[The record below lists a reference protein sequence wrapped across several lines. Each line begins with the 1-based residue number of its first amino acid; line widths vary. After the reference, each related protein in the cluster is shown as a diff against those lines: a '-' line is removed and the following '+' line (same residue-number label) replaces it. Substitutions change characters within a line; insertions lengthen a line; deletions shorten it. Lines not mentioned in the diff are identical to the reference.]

1 MKELTYYL
9 VDVFTNTQFEGNQ
22 LAVFPDSKDI
32 SDDLMQK
39 IANEFN
45 LSETTFVFPSD
56 DDNCDCKLKI
66 YTPQR
71 ELPMAG
77 HPTIGT
83 AFILLQ
89 YGLIIPKNKN
99 YLVFEEGVGPVK
111 VEFELKNKKPEL
123 IFMNQPI
130 PEFGP
135 IFSDTSQIAE
145 LLSLKKE
152 DIRKDIPVQSISSGV
167 PFLFV
172 PLSNIDAVKNAKVRI
187 DLLYEVLKDVET
199 KQIFIFTTETE
210 RKDSFVHCRMF
221 APTFGIVEDSATGSA
236 HGPLGA
242 YLVKYGLS
250 DGKRFASEQGFEMG
264 RPSIINV
271 EVTHNDGN
279 ITNVKV
285 GGKCVAMGK
294 GTIQVDNQ
302 E

>member
-1 MKELTYYL
+1 MKDLTYYL
-9 VDVFTNTQFEGNQ
+9 VDVFTDTQFEGNQ
-22 LAVFPDSKDI
+22 LAVFPDPEDI
-32 SDDLMQK
+32 SADSMQK

-56 DDNCDCKLKI
+56 DENCDCKVRI
-66 YTPQR
+66 YTPQN
-71 ELPMAG
+71 ELLMAG

-83 AFILLQ
+83 AFTLLQ
-89 YGLIIPKNKN
+89 YGLIKPKNKN
-99 YLVFEEGVGPVK
+99 YFVFEEGVGPVK
-111 VEFELKNKKPEL
+111 VEFELQNNKPDL

-135 IFSDTSQIAE
+135 ILSESSKIAE
-145 LLSLKKE
+145 LLSLKNE
-152 DIRKDIPVQSISSGV
+152 DIRSDIPVQVISSGV

-172 PLSNIDAVKNAKVRI
+172 PLTNIDAVKNAKVRI
-187 DLLYEVLKDVET
+187 DLLDDVLKDFET

-221 APTFGIVEDSATGSA
+221 APTFGIVEDPATGSA

-271 EVTHNDGN
+271 EVKHANDK
-279 ITNVKV
+279 IINVKV
-285 GGKCVAMGK
+285 GGNCVMMGK
-294 GTIQVDNQ
+294 GTLQIDS
-302 E
+302 

>member
-9 VDVFTNTQFEGNQ
+9 VDVFTETPFEGNQ
-22 LAVFPDSKDI
+22 LAVFPDPKDI
-32 SDDLMQK
+32 SDNLMQK

-56 DDNCDCKLKI
+56 DDNCDCKVII
-66 YTPQR
+66 YTPQN

-83 AFILLQ
+83 AFTLLQ
-89 YGLIIPKNKN
+89 YGLLKPKNLDF
-99 YLVFEEGVGPVK
+99 LVFEEGVGPVK
-111 VEFELKNKKPEL
+111 VEFELKENKPDL

-130 PEFGP
+130 PEFRLK
-135 IFSDTSQIAE
+135 FSEPSQIAE
-145 LLSLKKE
+145 LLSLNKE
-152 DIRKDIPVQSISSGV
+152 DVRSDIPVQVASSGV

-172 PLSNIDAVKNAKVRI
+172 PLGNINAVKNAKVRI
-187 DLLYEVLKDVET
+187 DLLDEVLKDFET
-199 KQIFIFTTETE
+199 NQLFIFTTETE

-221 APTFGIVEDSATGSA
+221 APSFGIVEDPATGSA

-271 EVTHNDGN
+271 EVKHDGGK
-279 ITNVKV
+279 IQNVKV

-294 GTIQVDNQ
+294 GILQIDD
-302 E
+302 

>member
-1 MKELTYYL
+1 MRDLTYYL
-9 VDVFTNTQFEGNQ
+9 IDVFTDTQFEGNQ
-22 LAVFPDSKDI
+22 LAVFPDPKDI
-32 SDDLMQK
+32 PDELMQK

-56 DDNCDCKLKI
+56 DDDCDCKVKI
-66 YTPQR
+66 YTPQN

-83 AFILLQ
+83 AFTLLQ
-89 YGLIIPKNKN
+89 YELIKPKNKD
-99 YLVFEEGVGPVK
+99 YLVFEEGVGLIK
-111 VEFELKNKKPEL
+111 VEFELKNNEPDL

-130 PEFGP
+130 PEFGK
-135 IFSDTSQIAE
+135 IFSEPSQIAE
-145 LLSLKKE
+145 LLSLKTE
-152 DIRKDIPVQSISSGV
+152 NIRDEFPVQVISSGV

-172 PLSNIDAVKNAKVRI
+172 PLSNLD
-187 DLLYEVLKDVET
+187 DLLDEVLKDFET

-210 RKDSFVHCRMF
+210 RNDSFVHCRMF
-221 APTFGIVEDSATGSA
+221 APSFGIVEDPATGSA

-271 EVTHNDGN
+271 EVKHEHGK
-279 ITNVKV
+279 IKNVKV
-285 GGKCVAMGK
+285 GGKSVVMGK
-294 GTIQVDNQ
+294 GTIQIKN
-302 E
+302 

>member
-1 MKELTYYL
+1 MKDLTYYF
-9 VDVFTNTQFEGNQ
+9 VDVFTDTQFEGNQ
-22 LAVFPDSKDI
+22 LAVFPEPKDI
-32 SDDLMQK
+32 ADNLMQK

-56 DDNCDCKLKI
+56 DDNCDCKVKI
-66 YTPQR
+66 YTPQN

-83 AFILLQ
+83 AFTLLQ
-89 YGLIIPKNKN
+89 YGLIEPKDKN

-111 VEFELKNKKPEL
+111 VEFELKNNKPEL

-135 IFSDTSQIAE
+135 IFSESSQTAE
-145 LLSLKKE
+145 LLSLKRENIKG
-152 DIRKDIPVQSISSGV
+152 DLPVQVISSGV

-172 PLSNIDAVKNAKVRI
+172 PLNSIDAVKNAKVRI
-187 DLLYEVLKDVET
+187 DLLDEVLKNFET
-199 KQIFIFTTETE
+199 KQIFIFSTETE
-210 RKDSFVHCRMF
+210 RNDSFVHCRMF
-221 APTFGIVEDSATGSA
+221 APTFGIVEDPATGSA

-271 EVTHNDGN
+271 EVKHDNGKF
-279 ITNVKV
+279 INVKV
-285 GGKCVAMGK
+285 GGKCVMIGK
-294 GTIQVDNQ
+294 GAIQIDS
-302 E
+302 